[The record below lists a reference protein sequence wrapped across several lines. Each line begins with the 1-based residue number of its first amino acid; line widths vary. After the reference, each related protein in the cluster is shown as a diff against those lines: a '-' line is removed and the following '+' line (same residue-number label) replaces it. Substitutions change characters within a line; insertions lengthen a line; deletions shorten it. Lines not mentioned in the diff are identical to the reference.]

1 MAAGDLRARRRLM
14 TVDAHRF
21 NQNVNAFPPEEL
33 MRYAGQWI
41 AWNSE
46 GTAIL
51 AGSGQSQEAL
61 LEELRRAGHDPAR
74 CVFDYIP
81 RPDEVSLGTFSDAP

>member
-1 MAAGDLRARRRLM
+1 M
-14 TVDAHRF
+14 TVDARRF
-21 NQNVNAFPPEEL
+21 NENVNAFPPNEL

-51 AGSGQSQEAL
+51 AGSCQSQAAL
-61 LEELRRAGHDPAR
+61 LDELRRAGHDLSR

-81 RPDEVSLGTFSDAP
+81 RPDKVILGTFPDAS